1 MKLPGF
7 KMSSII
13 FRERLHF
20 FFTLTPNAVSIS
32 VSSWDG
38 DVEGGCECPH
48 QGHGIC
54 FRVSPLII
62 WETSVRLLTLS
73 VQSIFFLFSPSQK
86 FALGFLCT
94 PAYNASSGVTASRI
108 LLPQV
113 VLGNDDP
120 SVPRRNRS
128 LTFPLPTSNQ
138 TLFSP
143 SLLTYQHCARHSMS
157 HSFIWSSFQPLR
169 WVLVSI

>member
-1 MKLPGF
+1 MHLRPLAGSCHSRDFHLGPHLPYGLV
-7 KMSSII
+7 
-13 FRERLHF
+13 ERGE
-20 FFTLTPNAVSIS
+20 PP
-32 VSSWDG
+32 DCCPGG

-120 SVPRRNRS
+120 SVPRHNRS

-143 SLLTYQHCARHSMS
+143 SLLTYQHCARHSVS
-157 HSFIWSSFQPLR
+157 HSFI
-169 WVLVSI
+169 